1 MARRHPRFWEDLYAD
16 DYFKLELSKYDFKD
30 ANEIES
36 SRTYCTREFFCRLS
50 EITSTHTL
58 ILSNLSVRESSE
70 RTPRIIAGRALDL
83 DISSFYA
90 RNLSE
95 GFLRALFRECT
106 LDAQFAT
113 FEGCIFPENTSEVG
127 YFYLTLK
134 GLPQDARPERMLK
147 VFGGQEL
154 FVEACT
160 CFDDSIIEYLADTSE
175 ENVTCPSRSVNA
187 IFFTDCDGFTFAS
200 MMRLVEA
207 RRLATQREE
216 RLGPK
221 ISLLEKLSVRGQ
233 SPRLTEEQFQW
244 FEANIA
250 CVDLPCPVP

>member
-36 SRTYCTREFFCRLS
+36 SRTYCTREIFRRLS

-147 VFGGQEL
+147 RKLLEPFVLSARFKRDVRIQIAGIYRRHRCVFTSPHVLNIEISYTD
-154 FVEACT
+154 A
-160 CFDDSIIEYLADTSE
+160 SI
-175 ENVTCPSRSVNA
+175 
-187 IFFTDCDGFTFAS
+187 
-200 MMRLVEA
+200 RLV
-207 RRLATQREE
+207 LFYFPPI
-216 RLGPK
+216 G
-221 ISLLEKLSVRGQ
+221 
-233 SPRLTEEQFQW
+233 
-244 FEANIA
+244 
-250 CVDLPCPVP
+250 